1 MSTHE
6 PPADRDGSP
15 APTGADSLSRSAV
28 VSGSGSAGADD
39 GGAAVDGVDG
49 PEAVAGPVA
58 TDGPTATGGP
68 EHAEV
73 PERTE
78 VPEQAEGPE
87 GVGERT
93 GGSGD
98 DGPEQDEEPGHSRSR
113 DLLLVA
119 GICLT
124 ALLLVNAF
132 VARPFSVPSGS
143 MEETLRP
150 GDRLVANQLAYAF
163 GGHPSRGDVVVFDG
177 TGSFLRETA
186 KPPGFWDGLRSFAQ
200 DLGLAPAGNTV
211 YVKRVIGVG
220 GDRVT
225 STGPGAPITVNGV
238 PIDET
243 SYLSPGDDPSSVAFD
258 IVVPAGKLWVM
269 GDHRSASRDSRDHLG
284 EPGGGFVPEAKVIG
298 RADWVVYP
306 FSRWTGLERPAA
318 FAPTAGTGGH
328 GDQG

>member
-28 VSGSGSAGADD
+28 VSGDSSGGASGSASDASDASVESVESDERDPGA
-39 GGAAVDGVDG
+39 GAGRAQRSEG
-49 PEAVAGPVA
+49 
-58 TDGPTATGGP
+58 
-68 EHAEV
+68 
-73 PERTE
+73 
-78 VPEQAEGPE
+78 PEQA
-87 GVGERT
+87 GVPDGD
-93 GGSGD
+93 GS
-98 DGPEQDEEPGHSRSR
+98 EQEEEPGHSRSR
-113 DLLLVA
+113 DLLLLV
-119 GICLT
+119 GICLA

-163 GGHPSRGDVVVFDG
+163 GGHPQRGDIVVFDG
-177 TGSFLRETA
+177 RGSFLRESA
-186 KPPGFWDGLRSFAQ
+186 KPAGFGDGLRSFAQ
-200 DLGLAPAGNTV
+200 DLGLAPAGDTV
-211 YVKRVIGVG
+211 YVKRVIGVA

-225 STGPGAPITVNGV
+225 SAGPGTPITVNGV
-238 PIDET
+238 PIDE
-243 SYLSPGDDPSSVAFD
+243 SGYLSPGDDPSSVAFD
-258 IVVPAGKLWVM
+258 VIVPPGKLWVM

-306 FSRWTGLERPAA
+306 FSRWTGLDRPAA
-318 FAPTAGTGGH
+318 FAATAGTGGH

>member
-28 VSGSGSAGADD
+28 VSGGDAADVSDGAAGGAAA
-39 GGAAVDGVDG
+39 GGAAVSDGAAGGAAAGGVEG
-49 PEAVAGPVA
+49 PEHG
-58 TDGPTATGGP
+58 GGP
-68 EHAEV
+68 E
-73 PERTE
+73 R
-78 VPEQAEGPE
+78 AEGPE
-87 GVGERT
+87 QAD
-93 GGSGD
+93 GSGE
-98 DGPEQDEEPGHSRSR
+98 DGQDQDEEPGHSRSR
-113 DLLLVA
+113 DLLLLV

-132 VARPFSVPSGS
+132 VARPFAVPSGS

-163 GGHPSRGDVVVFDG
+163 GGHPQRGDVVVFDG
-177 TGSFLRETA
+177 TGSFLRESA
-186 KPPGFWDGLRSFAQ
+186 KPSGFWDGLRSFAQ
-200 DLGLAPAGNTV
+200 DLGLAPAGDTV

-238 PIDET
+238 PVDET

-258 IVVPAGKLWVM
+258 VVVPAGELWVM

-284 EPGGGFVPEAKVIG
+284 EPGGGFVPEEKVIG

-306 FSRWTGLERPAA
+306 FSRWTSLERPAA
-318 FAPTAGTGGH
+318 FAVTGGTGGH
-328 GDQG
+328 GEQG

>member
-28 VSGSGSAGADD
+28 VSGVGSGVAS
-39 GGAAVDGVDG
+39 GAAAES
-49 PEAVAGPVA
+49 PERGRERAGDRDSEPAGDRTGDRTGDRAGDSVGDPVA
-58 TDGPTATGGP
+58 DPVGDPD
-68 EHAEV
+68 E
-73 PERTE
+73 
-78 VPEQAEGPE
+78 AEGPE
-87 GVGERT
+87 QEDQK
-93 GGSGD
+93 SGR
-98 DGPEQDEEPGHSRSR
+98 PGHSRSR
-113 DLLLVA
+113 DLLLLV
-119 GICLT
+119 GICLA

-143 MEETLRP
+143 MEDTLRP
-150 GDRLVANQLAYAF
+150 GDRLIANQLAYAF
-163 GGHPSRGDVVVFDG
+163 GGHPQRGDIVVFDG
-177 TGSFLRETA
+177 TGSFLRESA
-186 KPPGFWDGLRSFAQ
+186 KPTGFWDGARSLAR
-200 DLGLAPAGNTV
+200 DLGLAPAGDTL

-238 PIDET
+238 PVDET

-258 IVVPAGKLWVM
+258 VVVPTGELWVM

-284 EPGGGFVPEAKVIG
+284 EPGGGFVPEEKVIG

-306 FSRWTGLERPAA
+306 FSRWTGLDRPAA
-318 FAPTAGTGGH
+318 FAVTAGTGGH
-328 GDQG
+328 GDQR

>member
-6 PPADRDGSP
+6 PPADRDGSH

-28 VSGSGSAGADD
+28 VSGEAA
-39 GGAAVDGVDG
+39 GGAAADGAEG
-49 PEAVAGPVA
+49 LER
-58 TDGPTATGGP
+58 
-68 EHAEV
+68 AEV
-73 PERTE
+73 LER
-78 VPEQAEGPE
+78 AEGPE
-87 GVGERT
+87 PAEGSERG

-98 DGPEQDEEPGHSRSR
+98 DGSDQDEEPGHSRSR
-113 DLLLVA
+113 DLLLLV

-163 GGHPSRGDVVVFDG
+163 GGHPQRGDVVVFEG
-177 TGSFLRETA
+177 TGSFLRESA
-186 KPPGFWDGLRSFAQ
+186 KPSGFWDGLRSFAQ
-200 DLGLAPAGNTV
+200 DLGLAPAGDTV

-243 SYLSPGDDPSSVAFD
+243 SYLFPGDDPSSVAFD
-258 IVVPAGKLWVM
+258 VVVPAGELWVM

-284 EPGGGFVPEAKVIG
+284 EPGGGFVPEEKVIG

-306 FSRWTGLERPAA
+306 FARWTSLDRPAA
-318 FAPTAGTGGH
+318 FATTAGTGGH
-328 GDQG
+328 GDQR